1 MQKANVTETRT
12 PVSFAD
18 VAKACGLSFTIA
30 QAAYLNPY
38 DLRHKQVCAAASAL
52 GYVPGRK
59 AKSYNPADLEAI
71 PVPEKP
77 VQTLQELAHLIHMPY
92 GSLCNVLRG
101 GCASA
106 LTREYVRR
114 AVERF
119 GYKPWKPGRVTFRD
133 ISARTGFSVVSVQ
146 KALGSA
152 PTTLSPATVQQIRD
166 VAAEMGY
173 DATPCHPN
181 GYLHRSNFPSPEVEL
196 ERMKI
201 LRSQGY
207 SNTDIARKT
216 GSSYQHVLRRL
227 GKQPKA
233 ITKMNCYAGA
243 TIRHLHSFQRER
255 YQLQP
260 KLDEYSAAQAQLEQL
275 QAEEAALRAKVVQ
288 LRRYV
293 RRAETLDAKLA
304 AK

>member
-1 MQKANVTETRT
+1 MQKANVNETRS
-12 PVSFAD
+12 PVTFSD
-18 VAKACGLSFTIA
+18 VAKACSLPLSIA
-30 QAAYLNPY
+30 QAAYHNPY

-59 AKSYNPADLEAI
+59 AKSYNPAALEAI

-77 VQTLQELAHLIHMPY
+77 VQTLQELAQLIHMPY
-92 GSLCNVLRG
+92 GTLCRVLNG
-101 GCASA
+101 GGAPG
-106 LTREYVRR
+106 TQEYVRR

-119 GYKPWKPGRVTFRD
+119 GYKPWKPGRVTARD
-133 ISARTGFSVVSVQ
+133 IATRTGFSVVSVQ

-173 DATPCHPN
+173 DATPYHPK

-196 ERMKI
+196 ERMEI

-207 SNTDIARKT
+207 SNADIARKT
-216 GSSYQHVLRRL
+216 GASYQRVLYRL

-233 ITKMNCYAGA
+233 ITKMNFAASAIG
-243 TIRHLHSFQRER
+243 RHLRSIQRER

-260 KLDEYSAAQAQLEQL
+260 KLEEYSAAQAQLEQL
-275 QAEEAALRAKVVQ
+275 QAEETALRAKVVQ

-293 RRAETLDAKLA
+293 RRAEKLDAKLA

>member
-1 MQKANVTETRT
+1 MQKANVNETRS
-12 PVSFAD
+12 PVTFSD
-18 VAKACGLSFTIA
+18 VAKACSLPLSIA
-30 QAAYLNPY
+30 QAAYHNPY

-59 AKSYNPADLEAI
+59 AKSYNPAALEAI

-77 VQTLQELAHLIHMPY
+77 VQTLQELAQLIHMPY
-92 GSLCNVLRG
+92 GTLCRVLNG
-101 GCASA
+101 GGAPG
-106 LTREYVRR
+106 TQEYVRR

-119 GYKPWKPGRVTFRD
+119 GYKPWKPGRVTARD
-133 ISARTGFSVVSVQ
+133 IATRTGFSVVSVQ

-173 DATPCHPN
+173 DATPYHPK

-196 ERMKI
+196 ERMEI

-207 SNTDIARKT
+207 SNADIARKT
-216 GSSYQHVLRRL
+216 GTSYQRVLYRL

-233 ITKMNCYAGA
+233 ITKMNCAASAIG
-243 TIRHLHSFQRER
+243 RHLRSIQRER

-260 KLDEYSAAQAQLEQL
+260 KLEEYSAAQAQLEQL
-275 QAEEAALRAKVVQ
+275 QAEETALRAKVVQ

-293 RRAETLDAKLA
+293 RRAEKLDAKLA

>member
-1 MQKANVTETRT
+1 MQKANANETRT
-12 PVSFAD
+12 PVTFSD
-18 VAKACGLSFTIA
+18 IAKACSLPFSIA
-30 QAAYLNPY
+30 QAAYHNPY

-59 AKSYNPADLEAI
+59 AKSYNPAALEAI

-77 VQTLQELAHLIHMPY
+77 VQTLQELAQLIHMPY

-101 GCASA
+101 RGSV
-106 LTREYVRR
+106 LTQEYVRR

-119 GYKPWKPGRVTFRD
+119 GYKPWKPGRVTARD
-133 ISARTGFSVVSVQ
+133 ISTRTGFSVVSVQ

-173 DATPCHPN
+173 DATPYHPK

-196 ERMKI
+196 ERMEI

-207 SNTDIARKT
+207 SNADIARKT
-216 GSSYQHVLRRL
+216 GSSYQRVLYRL

-233 ITKMNCYAGA
+233 ITKMNCTASAIG
-243 TIRHLHSFQRER
+243 RHLRSSQRER

-260 KLDEYSAAQAQLEQL
+260 KLEEYSAAKAQLEQL
-275 QAEEAALRAKVVQ
+275 QAEETALRAKVVQ

-293 RRAETLDAKLA
+293 RRAEKLDARLA

>member
-1 MQKANVTETRT
+1 MQKANVNETRS
-12 PVSFAD
+12 PVTFSD
-18 VAKACGLSFTIA
+18 VAKACSLPLSIA
-30 QAAYLNPY
+30 QAAYHNPY

-59 AKSYNPADLEAI
+59 AKSYNPAALEAI

-77 VQTLQELAHLIHMPY
+77 VQTLQELAQLIHMPY
-92 GSLCNVLRG
+92 GTLCRVLNG
-101 GCASA
+101 GGAPG
-106 LTREYVRR
+106 TQEYVRR

-119 GYKPWKPGRVTFRD
+119 GYKRWKPGRVTARD
-133 ISARTGFSVVSVQ
+133 IATRTGFSVVSVQ

-173 DATPCHPN
+173 DATPYHPK

-196 ERMKI
+196 ERMEI

-207 SNTDIARKT
+207 SNADIARKT
-216 GSSYQHVLRRL
+216 GTSYQRVLYRL

-233 ITKMNCYAGA
+233 ITKMNCSASAIG
-243 TIRHLHSFQRER
+243 RHLRSIQRER

-260 KLDEYSAAQAQLEQL
+260 KLEEYSAAQAQLEQL
-275 QAEEAALRAKVVQ
+275 QAEETALRAKVVQ

-293 RRAETLDAKLA
+293 RRAEKLDAKLA

>member
-1 MQKANVTETRT
+1 MQKANVNETRT
-12 PVSFAD
+12 PVTFSD
-18 VAKACGLSFTIA
+18 VAKACSLPLSIA
-30 QAAYLNPY
+30 QAAYHNPY

-59 AKSYNPADLEAI
+59 AKSYNPAALEAI

-77 VQTLQELAHLIHMPY
+77 VQTLQELAQLIHMPY
-92 GSLCNVLRG
+92 GTLCRVLNG
-101 GCASA
+101 GGAPG
-106 LTREYVRR
+106 TQEYVRR

-119 GYKPWKPGRVTFRD
+119 GYKPWKPGRVTARD
-133 ISARTGFSVVSVQ
+133 IATRTGFSVVSVQ

-173 DATPCHPN
+173 DATPYHPK

-196 ERMKI
+196 ERMEI

-207 SNTDIARKT
+207 SNADIARKT
-216 GSSYQHVLRRL
+216 GTSYQRVLYRL

-233 ITKMNCYAGA
+233 ITKMNCAASAIG
-243 TIRHLHSFQRER
+243 RHLRSIQRER

-260 KLDEYSAAQAQLEQL
+260 KLEEYSAAQAQLEQL
-275 QAEEAALRAKVVQ
+275 QAEETALRAKVVQ

-293 RRAETLDAKLA
+293 RRAEKLDAKLA

>member
-1 MQKANVTETRT
+1 MQKANVNETRT
-12 PVSFAD
+12 PVTFSD
-18 VAKACGLSFTIA
+18 VAKACSLPLSIA
-30 QAAYLNPY
+30 QAAYHNPY

-59 AKSYNPADLEAI
+59 AKSYNPAALEAI

-77 VQTLQELAHLIHMPY
+77 VQTLQELAQLIHMPY
-92 GSLCNVLRG
+92 GTLCRVLNG
-101 GCASA
+101 GGAPG
-106 LTREYVRR
+106 TQEYVRR

-119 GYKPWKPGRVTFRD
+119 GYKPWKPGRVTARD
-133 ISARTGFSVVSVQ
+133 IATRTGFSVVSVQ

-173 DATPCHPN
+173 DATPYHPK

-196 ERMKI
+196 ERMEI

-207 SNTDIARKT
+207 SNADIARKT
-216 GSSYQHVLRRL
+216 GASYQRVLYRL

-233 ITKMNCYAGA
+233 ITKMNFAASAIG
-243 TIRHLHSFQRER
+243 RHLRSIQRER

-260 KLDEYSAAQAQLEQL
+260 KLEEYSAAQAQLEQL
-275 QAEEAALRAKVVQ
+275 QAEETALRAKVVQ

-293 RRAETLDAKLA
+293 RRAEKLDAKLA

>member
-1 MQKANVTETRT
+1 MQKANVNETRT
-12 PVSFAD
+12 PVTFSD
-18 VAKACGLSFTIA
+18 VAKACSLPLSIA
-30 QAAYLNPY
+30 QAAYHNPY

-59 AKSYNPADLEAI
+59 AKSYNPAALEAI

-77 VQTLQELAHLIHMPY
+77 VQTLQELAQLIHMPY
-92 GSLCNVLRG
+92 GTLCRVLNG
-101 GCASA
+101 GGAPG
-106 LTREYVRR
+106 TQEYVRR

-119 GYKPWKPGRVTFRD
+119 GYKPWKPGRVTARD
-133 ISARTGFSVVSVQ
+133 IATRTGFSVVSVQ

-173 DATPCHPN
+173 DATPYHPK

-196 ERMKI
+196 ERMEI

-207 SNTDIARKT
+207 SNADIARKT
-216 GSSYQHVLRRL
+216 GASYQRVLYRL

-233 ITKMNCYAGA
+233 ITKMNCAASAIG
-243 TIRHLHSFQRER
+243 RHLRSIQRER

-260 KLDEYSAAQAQLEQL
+260 KLEEYSAAQAQLEQL
-275 QAEEAALRAKVVQ
+275 QAEETALRAKVVQ

-293 RRAETLDAKLA
+293 RRAEKLDAKLA